1 MGLEDRK
8 AQIRR
13 EIERK
18 ARYLES
24 LEAMPDLDELADG
37 TVLGLVVT
45 YGPSRPYPVVAY
57 KVAGAWHLT
66 GERSPNK
73 ISSDDLAEW
82 LMSQGRH
89 LRVTQVLAEFEV
101 ETVQVFDLG
110 AVLAEALG
118 GGL

>member
-1 MGLEDRK
+1 MGLEQRK
-8 AQIRR
+8 AEIRR

-24 LEAMPDLDELADG
+24 LEAMPDLDALADG

-57 KVAGAWHLT
+57 KAGGTWHLT

-82 LMSQGRH
+82 LMSGGRH
-89 LRVTQVLAEFEV
+89 LRVAQILAEFEV
-101 ETVQVFDLG
+101 GTVPTIDLG
-110 AVLAEALG
+110 ALLDGVLG
-118 GGL
+118 R

>member
-1 MGLEDRK
+1 MGLEQRK
-8 AQIRR
+8 AEIRR

-24 LEAMPDLDELADG
+24 LEAMPDLDALADG

-57 KVAGAWHLT
+57 KAGGTWHLT

-82 LMSQGRH
+82 LMSGGRH
-89 LRVTQVLAEFEV
+89 LRVAQLLAEFEV
-101 ETVQVFDLG
+101 GTVPTIDLG
-110 AVLAEALG
+110 ALLDEVFG
-118 GGL
+118 R

>member
-1 MGLEDRK
+1 MGLEQRK
-8 AQIRR
+8 AEIRR

-24 LEAMPDLDELADG
+24 LEAMPDLDALADG

-57 KVAGAWHLT
+57 KAGGTWHLT

-82 LMSQGRH
+82 LMSGGRH
-89 LRVTQVLAEFEV
+89 LRVAQLLAEFEV
-101 ETVQVFDLG
+101 GTVPTIDLG
-110 AVLAEALG
+110 ALLDEVLG
-118 GGL
+118 R

>member
-1 MGLEDRK
+1 MGLEQRK
-8 AQIRR
+8 AEIRR

-24 LEAMPDLDELADG
+24 LEAMPDLDALADG

-57 KVAGAWHLT
+57 KAGGTWHLT

-82 LMSQGRH
+82 LMSGGRH
-89 LRVTQVLAEFEV
+89 LRVAQILAEFEV
-101 ETVQVFDLG
+101 GTVPTIDLG
-110 AVLAEALG
+110 ALLDEVLG
-118 GGL
+118 R

>member
-1 MGLEDRK
+1 MGLEQRK
-8 AQIRR
+8 AEIRR

-24 LEAMPDLDELADG
+24 LEAMPDLDALADG

-57 KVAGAWHLT
+57 KAGGTWHLT

-82 LMSQGRH
+82 LMSGGRH
-89 LRVTQVLAEFEV
+89 LRVAQLLAEFEV
-101 ETVQVFDLG
+101 GTVPTIDLG
-110 AVLAEALG
+110 ALLDGVLG
-118 GGL
+118 R